1 MLILQHFFQN
11 GQKIY
16 KKKLYDP
23 FALQNACKSVQ
34 EGLSVYRAARTHG
47 VPESTLRGR
56 TMGYVS
62 VTENSASFFLFFKT
76 LKKLMVYHFKRYS
89 KYW

>member
-11 GQKIY
+11 AQKIY

-34 EGLSVYRAARTHG
+34 EGLSVYRAAITHG
-47 VPESTLRGR
+47 VPESILRGR

-62 VTENSASFFLFFKT
+62 VSENSASFFYLIKT
-76 LKKLMVYHFKRYS
+76 LKKL
-89 KYW
+89 